1 MRALIQKV
9 DFAKLET
16 ADYKTEIGKGYVIF
30 LGIKRTDTDE
40 DYKYIL
46 RKIKR
51 LRIFDDENGK
61 INKSLKD
68 VNGEIL
74 LISQFT
80 LYGSVVNNNR
90 PSFTESAPKELAEHY
105 YEKLIQD
112 LKEEFPVKTGVF
124 GAHMHV
130 TYLNNGPFSIMIDS
144 EEYNK

>member
-1 MRALIQKV
+1 MRALVQKV
-9 DFAKLET
+9 DFAKLECEGHF
-16 ADYKTEIGKGYVIF
+16 AEIGKGYVVF

-40 DYKYIL
+40 DYNYIL
-46 RKIKR
+46 RKIKT
-51 LRIFDDENGK
+51 LRIFQDENGK
-61 INKSLKD
+61 INKSLKA

-80 LYGSVVNNNR
+80 LYGSVKNNNR

-105 YEKLIQD
+105 YEKLIND
-112 LKEEFPVKTGVF
+112 LKEEFTVETGVF

-144 EEYNK
+144 EE